1 MDSVHVIGIDP
12 GLVDTGLVALS
23 LSREKRTVTVQHAV
37 VEGYDVDKIE
47 ELVRARP
54 RSRVFAE
61 KYRPRKHLSSD
72 ERMVKGEAL
81 LKSRLVQSM
90 HLPLHLL
97 NNTGVSTTV
106 KPGVLQL
113 LGLWKFSTATHH
125 QDLRS
130 AARIAVLGML
140 KDNDTNRLLSDVV
153 RDAINGRPWRVKL
166 SNSARLYPAEPSP

>member
-23 LSREKRTVTVQHAV
+23 LDKGTLSLDKGQRTITVQHAV

-47 ELVRARP
+47 EWVRARP
-54 RSRVFAE
+54 RSEVFAE

-81 LKSRLVQSM
+81 LKSRLAQGM

-97 NNTGVSTTV
+97 NNTGVKTTV

-113 LGLWKFSTATHH
+113 LGLWKFSTSTHH

-140 KDNDTNRLLSDVV
+140 KHPDMNRLLADVV
-153 RDAINGRPWRVKL
+153 RDAINGSTWRVVDHGGG
-166 SNSARLYPAEPSP
+166 RI